1 MQKEQNN
8 ASCATMGEQ
17 ITVNRADIKRL
28 HDSYLAQVH
37 ILREMLQ
44 LPPLNTAHRR
54 QTEMAKI
61 SIKRPARMLPS
72 FIRRLPV

>member
-1 MQKEQNN
+1 MQNGQKS
-8 ASCATMGEQ
+8 ASCDKLTEQ
-17 ITVNRADIKRL
+17 ITVNRADMKRL

-54 QTEMAKI
+54 QSEIIAK
-61 SIKRPARMLPS
+61 KHR
-72 FIRRLPV
+72 

>member
-1 MQKEQNN
+1 MQSKQNTS
-8 ASCATMGEQ
+8 SCGTINEQ
-17 ITVNRADIKRL
+17 ITVNRADMKRL

-54 QTEMAKI
+54 QAEI
-61 SIKRPARMLPS
+61 SKKHR
-72 FIRRLPV
+72 